1 MSSLAA
7 SYNYPL
13 WSAQVLPAI
22 RAVQVED
29 LTGIDLLPEKDISA
43 IVDGKAV
50 KQHNPAYSA
59 WVARDQVD
67 LGYLLFLGSSVAH
80 AHRSVFVVDLCLLFQ
95 HTDCTRNNFL
105 SWIYYTKMC

>member
-50 KQHNPAYSA
+50 K
-59 WVARDQVD
+59 
-67 LGYLLFLGSSVAH
+67 
-80 AHRSVFVVDLCLLFQ
+80 
-95 HTDCTRNNFL
+95 
-105 SWIYYTKMC
+105 